1 MLSRVPC
8 LLGSLMED
16 AAIGGELMGSGPC
29 SLSCMKA
36 TAGVSQRWE
45 VQCGQRRWLCVLDQP
60 AQRGT
65 GLRAWARAG
74 ARAWATWCAVW
85 VGVVRRLSWE
95 LAGGAGWQRRTTNEC
110 AGPPDLEQAH

>member
-36 TAGVSQRWE
+36 TSGVLQRWYRR
-45 VQCGQRRWLCVLDQP
+45 CGQRVWLCVLDQP
-60 AQRGT
+60 AQREAKV
-65 GLRAWARAG
+65 RA
-74 ARAWATWCAVW
+74 
-85 VGVVRRLSWE
+85 
-95 LAGGAGWQRRTTNEC
+95 
-110 AGPPDLEQAH
+110 